1 MSPRLATGELERRV
15 LEVLWNSEAPV
26 TARDIHT
33 VLFQQ
38 RRVAYTTVLTTLV
51 RLWEKG
57 VLRRE
62 LRGRAFVYSP
72 LETREERLAA
82 RMREVLAATEDPTA
96 ALAHFIGGLAP
107 TERRSLET
115 LLKKTVGR

>member
-15 LEVLWNSEAPV
+15 LEVLWNGEAPA

-33 VLFQQ
+33 VLAQQ
-38 RRVAYTTVLTTLV
+38 RRIAYTTVLTTLV
-51 RLWEKG
+51 RLWKKD

-72 LETREERLAA
+72 VETREERLAA
-82 RMREVLAATEDPTA
+82 RMREVLAAAEDQTA
-96 ALAHFIGGLAP
+96 ALAHFIGELAP
-107 TERRSLET
+107 PERRSLEA